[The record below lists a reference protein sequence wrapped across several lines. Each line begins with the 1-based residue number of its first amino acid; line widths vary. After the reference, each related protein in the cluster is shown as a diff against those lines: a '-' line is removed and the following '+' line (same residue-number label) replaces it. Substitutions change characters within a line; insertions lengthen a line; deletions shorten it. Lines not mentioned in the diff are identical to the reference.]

1 MQKIYF
7 FVTSHEVNASGQ
19 NRACAKPLP
28 GQVTCDSLSQP
39 DVPLDTDIKM
49 QFDLDGTGVV
59 SRQIDG
65 TIVGVRLTGVNRK
78 DCSLRKRTRGD
89 LTFYTPLSREYKVC
103 VVQTAFDGRA
113 TDGNVA
119 AGNIADDEMWDAYCA
134 LIDANTG
141 SQNDSGDM
149 HQANSL
155 QGNQQAQTSSSRQS
169 ATPATAN
176 IPMERRIDLRELD
189 SIENHVFG
197 ETGQL
202 RAATEKTLIISQIRD
217 RCRVG
222 VSKFSYKKQNDEIRI
237 AYGTR
242 NRDVILLVGGRVN
255 DDSHPSNNGPDGGHF
270 SYFDIQK
277 GDWRCF
283 CTEDVIN
290 VTTNYLLTEAED
302 ILSLFRTLREEVE
315 A

>member
-39 DVPLDTDIKM
+39 DVPLDTNIKM
-49 QFDLDGTGVV
+49 QFDLAGTGIV

-78 DCSLRKRTRGD
+78 ECSLRKRTRGD
-89 LTFYTPLSREYKVC
+89 LTFYTPLAGEYKVY
-103 VVQTAFDGRA
+103 VVKTAFDGRA
-113 TDGNVA
+113 NDGNVWS
-119 AGNIADDEMWDAYCA
+119 GNISDDEMWDAYLA
-134 LIDANTG
+134 LVNANAG
-141 SQNDSGDM
+141 PFDDNSEV
-149 HQANSL
+149 HQADSSR
-155 QGNQQAQTSSSRQS
+155 GNQQAQTGSSQQDVTTV
-169 ATPATAN
+169 AAN

-202 RAATEKTLIISQIRD
+202 RVATEKTLIISQIRD

-222 VSKFSYKKQNDEIRI
+222 VSKFSYKKQNGETRI

-242 NRDVILLVGGRVN
+242 NRNVILLIGGRVN
-255 DDSHPSNNGPDGGHF
+255 DDSNPGNNEPDGGHF
-270 SYFDIQK
+270 SYFDLQR
-277 GDWRCF
+277 GAWRCF
-283 CTEDVIN
+283 CTEDVMN
-290 VTTNYLLTEAED
+290 VTTNYLLTEPED
-302 ILSLFRTLREEVE
+302 IQSLFRTLREEVE